1 MNKREKKSSREFGLE
16 LAAIGGKYLLNLE
29 HLHYGYWTGDLE
41 VKIGNLHKAQEN
53 YADFLFSQ
61 IPESVETILDVGCG
75 LGQTAKKLIDIGY
88 RVDCVSP
95 TPFLNEQVRSLL
107 GNKSQIFEC
116 FYEEMET
123 EKRYDLVLF
132 AESFQYI
139 ALEKALKQTV
149 KFLSNEGYLLICDVF
164 KMEAKGKRMVGGGH
178 KLKKFYQW
186 IAPFPF
192 ELITEADIT
201 EKTAPNLDLLDDA
214 VRNVVAPA
222 LDSGLSFLQ
231 SRYSLTVKFLRWKYK
246 KRINKMYDK
255 YFNDGRTADEF
266 KKSKSYRLFLYRKVQ
281 PPANQEGRF

>member
-29 HLHYGYWTGDLE
+29 HLHYGYWAGDLE

-53 YADFLFSQ
+53 YSDFLFSQ

-75 LGQTAKKLIDIGY
+75 LGQTAKKLIDSGY

-95 TPFLNEQVRSLL
+95 TPFLSEQVRSLL

-116 FYEEMET
+116 LYEEMET

-149 KFLSNEGYLLICDVF
+149 KFLNNEGYLLICDVF
-164 KMEAKGKRMVGGGH
+164 RMEAERKRVVGGGH
-178 KLKKFYQW
+178 KLTKFYQ
-186 IAPFPF
+186 
-192 ELITEADIT
+192 
-201 EKTAPNLDLLDDA
+201 
-214 VRNVVAPA
+214 
-222 LDSGLSFLQ
+222 G
-231 SRYSLTVKFLRWKYK
+231 
-246 KRINKMYDK
+246 
-255 YFNDGRTADEF
+255 
-266 KKSKSYRLFLYRKVQ
+266 
-281 PPANQEGRF
+281 